1 MALIVEDGTLVS
13 GAESLCSV
21 DFADTYLADRGYT
34 LWAGLTTT
42 QKEQAH
48 RRAADYIEQAYGPRW
63 EGYKASAS
71 QALSWPRQDVPMKDA
86 GGQHIA
92 AYFPANVVPAIVQQ
106 AQAAMAFKAASGDL
120 SPDLTRAVQSETIGP
135 LSTTYA
141 NGSPQFTRYRVIDN
155 MLAPLLRES
164 GGASFRIVRG

>member
-1 MALIVEDGTLVS
+1 MINLLSIS
-13 GAESLCSV
+13 
-21 DFADTYLADRGYT
+21 RG
-34 LWAGLTTT
+34 L
-42 QKEQAH
+42 
-48 RRAADYIEQAYGPRW
+48 R
-63 EGYKASAS
+63 
-71 QALSWPRQDVPMKDA
+71 PRQDVPMKDA

-92 AYFPANVVPAIVQQ
+92 AYFPTNAIPAIVQQ

-120 SPDLTRAVQSETIGP
+120 SPDLTRAVQSEAIGP

-141 NGSPQFTRYRVIDN
+141 NGSPQFTRYRAIDN